1 MRASRNLL
9 LTSEEP
15 RPESWDE
22 ILLRGGG
29 AVTPQVL
36 PRILFPSTPTFV
48 NIITCKCN

>member
-29 AVTPQVL
+29 GL
-36 PRILFPSTPTFV
+36 
-48 NIITCKCN
+48 